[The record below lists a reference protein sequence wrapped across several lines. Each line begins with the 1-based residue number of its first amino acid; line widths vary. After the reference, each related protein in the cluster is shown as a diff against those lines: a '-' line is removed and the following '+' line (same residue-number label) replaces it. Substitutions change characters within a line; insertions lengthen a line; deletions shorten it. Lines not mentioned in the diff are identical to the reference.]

1 MKIIE
6 KIRGK
11 RRWKW
16 TGYSLFFSVTFYAA
30 LFLTFPYDALRDRVT
45 EVVRDRTGKQV
56 TIGKVRLA
64 GFTGIRLH
72 DVRLLGEE
80 SASSGVAAKA
90 AAALQEKA
98 DLDEKEPPGEEPEG
112 VSPKDAERMAELRKK
127 LDDLRKEE
135 GAADEVLKVEQEL
148 AQLGKDL
155 RESGKKSGAESKKD
169 GGDAKKAEV
178 AEAPTPP
185 EGIHLDS
192 ITAKVDLLSA
202 IRGRQGVSFDARAW
216 GGRIE
221 GKISMGEDSRR
232 IAVRA
237 KGIVLEQSPILA
249 VAGLDL
255 EGKLEILELD
265 LAAEGAD
272 FSNAAG
278 QLVIKGD
285 SLVLRGGEVQHF
297 ELPRVALG
305 TLDGK
310 VDVQDGKADT
320 DTFEIHGADLDAKLA
335 ATVRL
340 APELASSTLTGKLQ
354 LKPSDDWWNRNEM
367 LKTAANFA
375 MPASSDGWRS
385 LNLHGQLRRPGF
397 RP

>member
-1 MKIIE
+1 MNLIE
-6 KIRGK
+6 KFRGK

-16 TGYSLFFSVTFYAA
+16 TGYSLFFSMTFYAA

-45 EVVRDRTGKQV
+45 EVVRERTGKQV

-64 GFTGIRLH
+64 GLTGIRLH

-80 SASSGVAAKA
+80 SESGVAAKA
-90 AAALQEKA
+90 AAARQEKA
-98 DLDEKEPPGEEPEG
+98 DLGKEPEG
-112 VSPKDAERMAELRKK
+112 ASPEEAQDLEELRKK
-127 LDDLRKEE
+127 IFEMRKNEGDSEELRKLEM
-135 GAADEVLKVEQEL
+135 DL
-148 AQLGKDL
+148 AQRRKGL
-155 RESGKKSGAESKKD
+155 RESAKKSMKGGGEESEKA
-169 GGDAKKAEV
+169 GGDEKAAEI
-178 AEAPTPP
+178 AEAPAPP
-185 EGIHLDS
+185 DGIHLDS
-192 ITAKVDLLSA
+192 LTAKVDLFSA

-221 GKISMGEDSRR
+221 GKLSIGEDSRR
-232 IAVRA
+232 IAIRA

-255 EGKLEILELD
+255 EGKLETLELE

-272 FSNAAG
+272 FSAAAG

-297 ELPRVALG
+297 ELPRIVLG

-310 VDVQDGKADT
+310 VDVRDGKADT
-320 DTFEIHGADLDAKLA
+320 DTFEIRGADLDAKLA

-340 APELASSTLTGKLQ
+340 APELASSTLSGKLQ